1 MMPKSTRA
9 LRLPVHLV
17 LLAVLATLIPLV
29 LTTSAEAAPP
39 KPNTPRFGK
48 AIEGYAPYEGNTVC
62 DVVNK
67 PGAEK
72 IADLIRATYGSDESI
87 GIARNA
93 CYTTSEHNDGR
104 ALDWMV
110 DSTTKA
116 GKAKADAFLSWLL
129 ATDANGNKNA
139 MARRLGVMYIIF
151 NKRIWRA
158 YGDPGW
164 GSYSGTNPHTDHI
177 HISLSYDGSTGR
189 TSFWNGRPLGTPCVN
204 GSLTTSAPRV
214 QTDPMRYVPV
224 SPTRLASTESGA
236 GMLNGPCRLFQ
247 SSGRRVDVQ
256 VTGTG
261 PVPGKGV
268 AAVALNVAMR
278 RPNWNAGLTAG
289 PAGGDIPPVRRVS
302 AAQNQISSASMVL
315 PVGAD
320 GKVSFFTDF
329 GATDLAVSV
338 VGYYVDPDAPLSL
351 RQRIA
356 ADGGNQFDGV
366 GPQRLVNL
374 SLGAGGGAK
383 VTVAGRAGTDPA
395 SSSAVLSLTV
405 AAGQGHGSLFAY
417 PAGGTRPRVPVL
429 TYGRGATTVQTSV
442 PLGRDGAVI
451 IENEGSDGRDV
462 AVDITGAYE
471 PAALNGGRSLALRA
485 APKTVVD
492 TGSDLQF
499 SLLGDGSTKDF
510 SVSDSVARDADS
522 VLLQVTARR
531 ATTSG
536 KLTFWRPGG
545 SRPGTTDL
553 SIAPGQTVTG
563 TVVAGLGDRRMVR
576 VLNSGAK
583 GVDVRITVLGSFR

>member
-1 MMPKSTRA
+1 MPMSTRV
-9 LRLPVHLV
+9 LRPPVHLL
-17 LLAVLATLIPLV
+17 LLAVLATLIPLAM
-29 LTTSAEAAPP
+29 TSSADAAPP
-39 KPNTPRFGK
+39 KPNTPNFGK
-48 AIEGYAPYEGNTVC
+48 AIESYAPYEENTVC

-72 IADLIRATYGSDESI
+72 IAGLIRSTYGSDEAI

-110 DSTTKA
+110 DATTKA

-129 ATDANGNKNA
+129 ATDGNGNRHA
-139 MARRLGVMYIIF
+139 MARRLGIMYIIF

-158 YGDPGW
+158 YGDRGW
-164 GSYSGTNPHTDHI
+164 DSYSGVNPHTDHI

-189 TSFWNGRPLGTPCVN
+189 TSFWNGKPLGTPCVN
-204 GSLTTSAPRV
+204 GSLTTSARRV

-224 SPTRLASTESGA
+224 APTRLASTESGA
-236 GMLNGPCRLFQ
+236 GMLSGPCRLFQ

-261 PVPGKGV
+261 PVPGRGV

-289 PAGGDIPPVRRVS
+289 PAGGEIPPVRRVS
-302 AAQNQISSASMVL
+302 AGQNQISSASMQL

-351 RQRIA
+351 RRKIA
-356 ADGGNQFDGV
+356 ADGGDQFDGV
-366 GPQRLVNL
+366 APQRIASL
-374 SLGAGGGAK
+374 SFGPNGTSR

-405 AAGQGHGSLFAY
+405 TAGNGRGSLYAY
-417 PAGGTRPRVPVL
+417 PAGGNRPRIPVL

-442 PLGRDGAVI
+442 PVGRNAGVVIENQGSNGRDI
-451 IENEGSDGRDV
+451 TL
-462 AVDITGAYE
+462 DIAGAYE
-471 PAALNGGRSLALRA
+471 PATLNGGRGLALRA
-485 APKTVVD
+485 TPKTVVD
-492 TGSDLQF
+492 TGSDLQLSF
-499 SLLGDGSTKDF
+499 LGDGSTKDF
-510 SVSDSVARDADS
+510 AVGDAVARDADS

-531 ATTSG
+531 ATTAG
-536 KLTFWRPGG
+536 RLTFWRPGG

-553 SIAPGQTVTG
+553 SITPGQTVTG
-563 TVVAGLGDRRMVR
+563 TVVAGLGDERKVR